1 MGPFEAQ
8 IFSVAFGVGGAVVAL
23 GMILRFSL
31 RKRELEARGGE
42 SHLEPVVDSLREDLN
57 ETRAQ
62 LTEVQERLDFAERLL
77 TEGRASGGREPAD

>member
-8 IFSVAFGVGGAVVAL
+8 IFSVVFGVGGAVAAL

-31 RKRELEARGGE
+31 RKRELEVQGAE

-62 LTEVQERLDFAERLL
+62 LTELQERLDFAERLL
-77 TEGRASGGREPAD
+77 TEGRESGGKGPAA